1 MTEWKT
7 VQGNYNDGVQ
17 PPEIDLD
24 SSPTTVYERKNFRV
38 IEVEDDMNEG
48 QKTQMW
54 EYEERTYTQLEYTV
68 AILTADKVTLRHEND
83 IIDEYTEQLIEEGV
97 I

>member
-1 MTEWKT
+1 M
-7 VQGNYNDGVQ
+7 
-17 PPEIDLD
+17 
-24 SSPTTVYERKNFRV
+24 YERKNFCV
-38 IEVEDDMNEG
+38 IEVEDDISEG

-68 AILTADKVTLRHEND
+68 AILTTDKITLRHEND
-83 IIDEYTEQLIEEGV
+83 IIDEYTEQLTEEGV